1 MFAFSEGWSLPKSKI
16 SEAQKLLKE
25 HLLNFYRLQN
35 WFHVKYEWQIKCEI
49 PTLWLRFA
57 LLKGYFILFQFLREN
72 KVNSVLTWFH
82 VEIHHTPFFKSVK
95 MSRSTFTRKCCQN
108 TIWQK
113 KFLFSSEDWI
123 TQQTH
128 KHRSARSCYS
138 QLTEKSKKAPNLQ
151 APICER
157 EGHMRS
163 AECL

>member
-1 MFAFSEGWSLPKSKI
+1 M
-16 SEAQKLLKE
+16 
-25 HLLNFYRLQN
+25 
-35 WFHVKYEWQIKCEI
+35 
-49 PTLWLRFA
+49 
-57 LLKGYFILFQFLREN
+57 FQFLREN

-82 VEIHHTPFFKSVK
+82 FENHQTLFFKSVK

-108 TIWQK
+108 TIWRK

-163 AECL
+163 AEFFNKLRLLMTAVSYKRKWWTKYHQSCSYDIFKH

>member
-1 MFAFSEGWSLPKSKI
+1 M
-16 SEAQKLLKE
+16 
-25 HLLNFYRLQN
+25 
-35 WFHVKYEWQIKCEI
+35 
-49 PTLWLRFA
+49 
-57 LLKGYFILFQFLREN
+57 
-72 KVNSVLTWFH
+72 LTWFH
-82 VEIHHTPFFKSVK
+82 VEIHHTLFFKSVK

-108 TIWQK
+108 TIWRK
-113 KFLFSSEDWI
+113 KFLFSSKDWI

-163 AECL
+163 AEFFNKLRLLMTAVSTFWIQFLVKHWDMKIIDCFTFRFLSMALNPMFRASIIRN